1 MVLVAFLIQL
11 SFRVQC
17 SAACTGHLLLVPKVT
32 RKYPLLFVY
41 VNVQPCT
48 VVSTLSTEVQ

>member
-17 SAACTGHLLLVPKVT
+17 LLLVPKVT

-41 VNVQPCT
+41 VNVQPST